1 MTTEYRKE
9 YTARRAEQLKTI
21 MNEAIDEGNFEKFR
35 DAFNK
40 SFHYTKK
47 RERDAFLRKWVETER
62 VRRKGR

>member
-9 YTARRAEQLKTI
+9 YAARRAGQLKTI

-35 DAFNK
+35 DAFYK

-47 RERDAFLRKWVETER
+47 KERDAFLRKWIETECT
-62 VRRKGR
+62 RRKGR

>member
-1 MTTEYRKE
+1 MTVEYRKE

-47 RERDAFLRKWVETER
+47 RERDAFLRKWIETVCIGRKER
-62 VRRKGR
+62 